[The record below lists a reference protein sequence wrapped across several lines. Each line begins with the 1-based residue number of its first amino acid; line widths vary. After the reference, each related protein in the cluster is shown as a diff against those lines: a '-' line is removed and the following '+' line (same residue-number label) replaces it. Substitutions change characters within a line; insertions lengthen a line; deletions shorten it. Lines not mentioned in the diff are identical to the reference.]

1 MKKIFI
7 FVVSV
12 IISVSNLHA
21 ANDGKNVRYN
31 GKTFEIEVFNQD
43 VAEKEIA
50 SAKHVYA
57 FQIAEFGLNQGNSD
71 DNWDCLFNSA
81 TGEYAFTN
89 YVKSEDKVTWI
100 AIILSPNGARMIEF
114 NPSTKDHLTGFDFVD
129 PCTNEMGFVGYCT
142 HVGYANASHNGVHNS
157 VIVYIK

>member
-1 MKKIFI
+1 MKNLILTLACVIFM
-7 FVVSV
+7 
-12 IISVSNLHA
+12 VSNACA
-21 ANDGKNVRYN
+21 ANDSKTIVYN
-31 GKTFEIEVFNQD
+31 GKSFEIEVFNQD

-71 DNWDCLFNSA
+71 DNWDCLYNKE
-81 TGEYAFTN
+81 TKEYAFTN
-89 YVKSEDKVTWI
+89 YVKSKNKVTWI